1 MKKQCLLILMIL
13 LCGVQIQAAKK
24 SKIIKI
30 TALPKEAAITINNQF
45 INYGFAE
52 FIRPKKNEIA
62 AIRIEC
68 EGYKPLESMVL
79 ISEMLCLFHC
89 KKTAF
94 IVLQQLQD

>member
-52 FIRPKKNEIA
+52 FIRPKKMRLRLFGLNVK
-62 AIRIEC
+62 
-68 EGYKPLESMVL
+68 G
-79 ISEMLCLFHC
+79 ISL
-89 KKTAF
+89 
-94 IVLQQLQD
+94 